1 MTALAAKRY
10 SALWLIIPALCIGVP
25 LAETLYSGVRL
36 LAPQR
41 TSQGYKDLLSRRLR
55 VPPIII
61 IPVGPN
67 GPTMSADRY
76 LEATRQAAMERE
88 LTRER
93 RDATHGLTVW
103 GIALI
108 VSSVA
113 CWAGG
118 TALRR
123 RSVGAV

>member
-10 SALWLIIPALCIGVP
+10 SVLWLIIPALCIGVP

-36 LAPQR
+36 VAPQR
-41 TSQGYKDLLSRRLR
+41 TSQGYKDLLSGRLR

-61 IPVGPN
+61 GPVVPN
-67 GPTMSADRY
+67 APTMSDGEY
-76 LEATRQAAMERE
+76 LEAIRQAAMERE
-88 LTRER
+88 LVRER

-108 VSSVA
+108 VSVA
-113 CWAGG
+113 GCWAGW
-118 TALRR
+118 TILQRW
-123 RSVGAV
+123 SVGAV